1 MMYVTES
8 LATKKRVG
16 GGGGGKKK
24 KIVDTRKDV
33 KRGKDDWNAP

>member
-1 MMYVTES
+1 MKEWG
-8 LATKKRVG
+8 RNR
-16 GGGGGKKK
+16 KKK

>member
-8 LATKKRVG
+8 LATKKRVRG
-16 GGGGGKKK
+16 GGRK